1 MRSWQVYTFLLF
13 AFLSKLS
20 AYSIGDT
27 LQLKHIADS
36 LFLDKKYYEASIY
49 YQKLDF
55 FSQAESSKNH
65 AKLLAA
71 NCYKQDKNY
80 LNGIA
85 QLNAISTEGA
95 TDSLIF
101 EVKYQS
107 ALMSYLNNDLTQA
120 ESFLE
125 QLNYLVKDSSYII
138 NSLMLHAFVL
148 NEQYKWL
155 QAKEK
160 LNKLNQSLNLNN
172 AEAYNF
178 NKKIIDSIYSTKN
191 IPKLK
196 NVEKAGRISTFLPG
210 FGQCYAGYYGE
221 GISSFFAITII
232 AGAMVAGVI
241 YQYYFTSIF
250 VGNLLIGKF
259 YLGGIKRAE
268 FLAEKYNFL
277 HSKKYNQSL
286 KDQVKQ
292 HLAK

>member
-1 MRSWQVYTFLLF
+1 LF
-13 AFLSKLS
+13 VFLSKLS
-20 AYSIGDT
+20 AYSTGDT

-36 LFLDKKYYEASIY
+36 LFLNKKYYEACIF

-55 FSQAESSKNH
+55 FSQSESLKNK

-71 NCYKQDKNY
+71 NCYKQDKDY
-80 LNGIA
+80 LNGVA
-85 QLNAISTEGA
+85 QLNGISIEGA

-107 ALMSYLNNDLTQA
+107 ALMSYLNNDLAQA

-125 QLNYLVKDSSYII
+125 QLNYLVKDSAYIV
-138 NSLMLHAFVL
+138 NSLMLHVLVL

-160 LNKLNQSLNLNN
+160 LIKLNTNLNFN
-172 AEAYNF
+172 NSEAFNF
-178 NKKIIDSIYSTKN
+178 NKKIIDSIYSMKN
-191 IPKLK
+191 IPRLK

-210 FGQCYAGYYGE
+210 VGQCYAGNYAE
-221 GISSFFAITII
+221 GISSLLAITVI
-232 AGAMVAGVI
+232 AGAMVAGII

-268 FLAEKYNFL
+268 FLAEKYNYK
-277 HSKKYNQSL
+277 HSKKYNERL
-286 KDQVKQ
+286 KYQVKTQ
-292 HLAK
+292 FIK

>member
-1 MRSWQVYTFLLF
+1 MRSWQAYTFLLF
-13 AFLSKLS
+13 VFLSKLT
-20 AYSIGDT
+20 AYSISDT
-27 LQLKHIADS
+27 LQLKKIADS
-36 LFLDKKYYEASIY
+36 LFLNKKYYEASIF

-55 FSQAESSKNH
+55 FSQGENSKNR

-71 NCYKQDKNY
+71 NCCKQDKNY

-85 QLNAISTEGA
+85 QLNSISTDGA
-95 TDSLIF
+95 SDSIIF

-107 ALMSYLNNDLTQA
+107 ALMSYLNNDFTQA

-125 QLNYLVKDSSYII
+125 QLNYLVKDSSYIT

-160 LNKLNQSLNLNN
+160 LNKLNQSLHLNN
-172 AEAYNF
+172 VEVYNF
-178 NKKIIDSIYSTKN
+178 NKKIIDSIYGSKN

-196 NVEKAGRISTFLPG
+196 DVEKAGHISTFFPG

-221 GISSFFAITII
+221 GISSFFAITVI
-232 AGAMVAGVI
+232 AGAMVVGII

-268 FLAEKYNFL
+268 FLAEKYNYL
-277 HSKKYNQSL
+277 HSKKYNQAL

-292 HLAK
+292 HLIK